1 MRPNRLRLLAGLIAL
16 APALALAGGER
27 PMVKVGCEPTDEKL
41 VFHCTFDVMG
51 RKSHEPLEDAAFKV
65 NADMPTMPLAH
76 NVRPIRPEPVE
87 GKPGSYAGRLELE
100 MLGEWAIKMTFD
112 KPVRDIV
119 IEKLTFGN
127 EPMAMDHSKMGHSK
141 MGHGDKKKTDH
152 AGDAKT
158 VLELYDADGD
168 GRITC
173 SEASRHRITPVERSH
188 AAYRYMDD
196 RDGDGVVCE

>member
-1 MRPNRLRLLAGLIAL
+1 MMGSIRLPLIAGLAAL
-16 APALALAGGER
+16 VPAVPLAAGER
-27 PMVKVGCEPTDEKL
+27 PTVKLDCKPADEKL

-51 RKSHEPLEDAAFKV
+51 RKSHQPIQGAAFKV

-76 NVRPIRPEPVE
+76 NVRPIRPEPVD
-87 GKPGSYAGRLELE
+87 GKPGSYSGKLELE

-119 IEKLTFGN
+119 IEKVTFGG
-127 EPMAMDHSKMGHSK
+127 EPMAMDHSKMDHS
-141 MGHGDKKKTDH
+141 
-152 AGDAKT
+152 GDADT
-158 VLELYDADGD
+158 VLERYDSNGD

-173 SEASRHRITPVERSH
+173 SEARRQGIAPVERSH
-188 AAYRYMDD
+188 PAYQYMDD